1 MKQNFFTRLIIA
13 VALFGLTHFANA
25 QLTGQPWNEKW
36 DSCMTGTPQV
46 VRPGQPGGPYSYGE
60 AVPLRIYEN
69 CPAHIDTM
77 LTVNA
82 GTHRSLIIKG
92 HRFLDELNQ
101 PVGSVIPGLPKDH
114 LGRHYLINTETGQ
127 PFSEFDEIP
136 LPASTTGTPFPISFV
151 HYPLTEGDPV
161 YKDGYKVQI
170 IFVEK
175 IDGVEHDPLS
185 PPTPHQYDYL
195 MHWAYQYFEHPKAT
209 LDYQKPGPMFEGKF
223 ELNMTGELLQPENRV
238 GYEPKPGFSSSSI
251 AKLRDLGNFKQYT
264 AGAYYSL
271 DSGATWIEAT
281 PDGIELTTAEIQEL
295 PDEFNVLMRLP
306 YGCESFII
314 ASSDPDSPYGPR
326 RRPGPMPRP
335 DIVRQITM
343 DNQTGAVLEPL
354 KQIYDVNS
362 GNDFELTVRPTG
374 NNIPVLETSRNN
386 RIPDSVGVVREERPD
401 GSYHFTIRKV
411 KENLTVT
418 LKYTVGNAEVDGTR
432 VWGEAGTLCI
442 ASATTGRASVYNA
455 LGRLCRTLNLSAG
468 ETRRLS
474 LPVGVY
480 IVTMGNGRA
489 YKAAVN

>member
-36 DSCMTGTPQV
+36 DSCMTGTPQA

-77 LTVNA
+77 LTVSA

-161 YKDGYKVQI
+161 YEDGYKVQI

-223 ELNMTGELLQPENRV
+223 ELSMTGELLQPENRV
-238 GYEPKPGFSSSSI
+238 GYESKTSSYPGTI
-251 AKLRDLGNFKQYT
+251 ADLRDLSNFKKYT

-281 PDGIELTTAEIQEL
+281 TKTVTLKQGEIENLPN
-295 PDEFNVLMRLP
+295 PDEATVLMRLP
-306 YGCESFII
+306 YGCQSFVL
-314 ASSDPDSPYGPR
+314 ATSDGSGSRGRLPNDPFSLT
-326 RRPGPMPRP
+326 
-335 DIVRQITM
+335 RQITM

-374 NNIPVLETSRNN
+374 NNVPVLETSRNN
-386 RIPDSVGVVREERPD
+386 RIPDSVGVVQEVRPD

-468 ETRRLS
+468 ETRRLP

-480 IVTMGNGRA
+480 IVTMSNGRA

>member
-13 VALFGLTHFANA
+13 VALFGLTHTVNA
-25 QLTGQPWNEKW
+25 QLKGTPWRAQW
-36 DSCMTGTPQV
+36 DSCIRGTPAYISYTFPPPSV
-46 VRPGQPGGPYSYGE
+46 PVYHPSHYLPFTPGGPYSYRYGCGTSYDTSGY
-60 AVPLRIYEN
+60 APTPLRIYEN
-69 CPAHIDTM
+69 CPVHIDTAFY
-77 LTVNA
+77 VPA
-82 GTHRSLIIKG
+82 GIGR
-92 HRFLDELNQ
+92 E
-101 PVGSVIPGLPKDH
+101 VIFKDMPKDH
-114 LGRHYLINTETGQ
+114 EGKHYFVNKETGKVF
-127 PFSEFDEIP
+127 PEFEPIKLDD
-136 LPASTTGTPFPISFV
+136 STEPTPFAMTFE
-151 HYPLTEGDPV
+151 HYPLSAGETV
-161 YKDGYKVQI
+161 LKDGYEGAI
-170 IFVEK
+170 IAEIK
-175 IDGVEHDPLS
+175 INGTVVRTE
-185 PPTPHQYDYL
+185 TIK
-195 MHWAYQYFEHPKAT
+195 YQYFEHPKPVT
-209 LDYQKPGPMFEGKF
+209 FEYWKPAPKDPGRFLLKWS
-223 ELNMTGELLQPENRV
+223 GELLDPDYRV
-238 GYEPKPGFSSSSI
+238 GYDPKDTI
-251 AKLRDLGNFKQYT
+251 CTAAKARDLSNFRQYT
-264 AGAYYSL
+264 AGAYYSF
-271 DSGATWIEAT
+271 DDGATWIEAT

-306 YGCESFII
+306 YGCQSFII

>member
-13 VALFGLTHFANA
+13 VALFGLTHSANA

-36 DSCMTGTPQV
+36 DSCMTGKPQA
-46 VRPGQPGGPYSYGE
+46 VRPGRPAGPYSNGE
-60 AVPLRIYEN
+60 PVPLRIYEN

-77 LTVNA
+77 LIVSP
-82 GTHRSLIIKG
+82 GTHRSLIVKG
-92 HRFLDELNQ
+92 HYFLDELNGE
-101 PVGSVIPGLPKDH
+101 VGSMIPGLPKDH

-136 LPASTTGTPFPISFV
+136 LPASTVHTMVPISFV

-161 YKDGYKVQI
+161 YKDGYKIRI
-170 IFVEK
+170 IFAEK
-175 IDGVEHDPLS
+175 IDGVENPNNRELHR
-185 PPTPHQYDYL
+185 
-195 MHWAYQYFEHPKAT
+195 WAYQYFEHPKAT

-238 GYEPKPGFSSSSI
+238 GYESKTSSYPGSI
-251 AKLRDLGNFKQYT
+251 ADLRDLGNFKKYT

-281 PDGIELTTAEIQEL
+281 TKTVTLKQGEIENLPN
-295 PDEFNVLMRLP
+295 PDEATVLMRLP
-306 YGCESFII
+306 YGCQSFVL
-314 ASSDPDSPYGPR
+314 ATSDGTGSRGRLPNDPFS
-326 RRPGPMPRP
+326 
-335 DIVRQITM
+335 ITRQVTM

-374 NNIPVLETSRNN
+374 NNIPVLETSRNH
-386 RIPDSVGVVREERPD
+386 RIPDSVGVVQEVRPD

-468 ETRRLS
+468 ETRRLP

>member
-36 DSCMTGTPQV
+36 DSCMTGKPQA
-46 VRPGQPGGPYSYGE
+46 VRPGRPAGPYSNGE
-60 AVPLRIYEN
+60 PVPLRIYEN

-77 LTVNA
+77 LIVSP

-92 HRFLDELNQ
+92 HQFLDELNGN
-101 PVGSVIPGLPKDH
+101 VGSMIPGLPKDH

-136 LPASTTGTPFPISFV
+136 LPASTTPTPFPISFV

-161 YKDGYKVQI
+161 YKDGYKVRI
-170 IFVEK
+170 IFAEK
-175 IDGVEHDPLS
+175 IDGVENPNNPEL
-185 PPTPHQYDYL
+185 QQ
-195 MHWAYQYFEHPKAT
+195 WAYQYFEHPKAT

-223 ELNMTGELLQPENRV
+223 ELSMTGELLQPENRV
-238 GYEPKPGFSSSSI
+238 GYESKTSSYPGTI
-251 AKLRDLGNFKQYT
+251 ADLRDLSNFKKYT

-281 PDGIELTTAEIQEL
+281 TKTVTLKQGEIENLPN
-295 PDEFNVLMRLP
+295 PDEATVLMRLP
-306 YGCESFII
+306 YGCQSFVL
-314 ASSDPDSPYGPR
+314 ATSDGTGSRGRLPNDPFS
-326 RRPGPMPRP
+326 
-335 DIVRQITM
+335 ITRQVTM
-343 DNQTGAVLEPL
+343 DNQTSAVLEPL

-374 NNIPVLETSRNN
+374 NNIPVLETSRNS
-386 RIPDSVGVVREERPD
+386 RIPDSVGVVREVRPD

-432 VWGEAGTLCI
+432 VWGEAGSLCI
-442 ASATTGRASVYNA
+442 ASATTGRANVYNA